1 MEFEMKSHV
10 YIKVDEQGHIT
21 RCEGEYTLPSDLTD
35 WILIEE
41 GAPCD
46 RLNLAQSH
54 YFDGGLYTM
63 DGIPR
68 YRWDGSAAVLR
79 TEEELE
85 EDRANIPKLAPT
97 QLDRVEAQVTYTAM
111 VTDTLLEE

>member
-1 MEFEMKSHV
+1 MEFEMKSRV
-10 YIKVDEQGHIT
+10 YIKVDEQGRIV
-21 RCEGEYTLPSDLTD
+21 RCEGEYTLPANLDGWT
-35 WILIEE
+35 LIEE
-41 GAPCD
+41 GTPCD

-68 YRWDGSAAVLR
+68 YKWDSSAVVLR
-79 TEEELE
+79 SDEELE
-85 EDRANIPKLAPT
+85 ADRANIPEPAPT

>member
-1 MEFEMKSHV
+1 MEFEMKSRV
-10 YIKVDEQGHIT
+10 YIKVDEQSYIT

-41 GAPCD
+41 GPPCD

-79 TEEELE
+79 TEEELDAE
-85 EDRANIPKLAPT
+85 RTARPEPEPTEQEQLRADVDFLLAMGGV
-97 QLDRVEAQVTYTAM
+97 L
-111 VTDTLLEE
+111 